1 MKRLTLLTSA
11 LLLITAASF
20 AQSKTEPKFTLPKT
34 VTVTLT
40 QQQFLRLDSA
50 VTNTANSLD
59 SKSYSKWFALSFSP
73 IYEAINK
80 QLVPVDTSKVKK

>member
-1 MKRLTLLTSA
+1 MRTT
-11 LLLITAASF
+11 LITLTALFLTTASF
-20 AQSKTEPKFTLPKT
+20 AQTKTEPKFTMPKT

-50 VTNTANSLD
+50 IANTANSLD

-73 IYEAINK
+73 IYEALNK
-80 QLVPVDTSKVKK
+80 QLIPVDTTKVKK

>member
-1 MKRLTLLTSA
+1 MKKLFITSA
-11 LLLITAASF
+11 ILLSTTTLF

-50 VTNTANSLD
+50 ITNTANSLD

-73 IYEAINK
+73 IYEALNK
-80 QLVPVDTSKVKK
+80 QLIPVDTTKVKK